1 MKKNMI
7 AIMLMLA
14 IFTGCS
20 QKLDTKKQTFEDKG
34 VSYVFQ
40 LPDTWEKDKKYQEN
54 YSATTVFAAT
64 DKKSN
69 SAMFITTKQKSE
81 VDLEDFAKK
90 TQKQLGKVYKYDKAE
105 DIYMKEF
112 KVNQLSAYKYT
123 VFTRFKEKKTWA
135 HIYYIETKNGFV
147 QLIYYSADDN
157 GYKKRAEIID
167 ESARSLVETGQ
178 SDEAVN
184 EEKADNT
191 AKNDRLSIKVSGYKV
206 IDSEKDGKFLAVKFG
221 VTNFQETPI
230 KPVIWSSL
238 VTAKYKERELQQT
251 ALPKELEKTELGDLE
266 KQSSEEIDENQTSES
281 VAIYQ
286 LNDTNGSVLLHFSD
300 GEFPEQ
306 EEIVLALK
314 ALSK

>member
-1 MKKNMI
+1 MKKKLI
-7 AIMLMLA
+7 AIALA
-14 IFTGCS
+14 LAVLTGCS

-34 VSYVFQ
+34 VSYAFQ
-40 LPDTWEKDKKYQEN
+40 LPSTWEEDKNYQEN

-81 VDLEDFAKK
+81 VDLKDFAKK

-112 KVNQLSAYKYT
+112 KVNKLPAYKYT
-123 VFTRFKEKKTWA
+123 VFTRFKEKKSWA
-135 HIYYIETKNGFV
+135 HIYYIETENGFA

-178 SDEAVN
+178 SDKVST
-184 EEKADNT
+184 EEKEENT
-191 AKNDRLSIKVSGYKV
+191 AKNDRLAIKVSGYKV
-206 IDSEKDGKFLAVKFG
+206 IESESVGKLLAVKYG
-221 VTNFQETPI
+221 VTNLKETPL
-230 KPVIWSSL
+230 KPMIWSSL
-238 VTAKYKERELQQT
+238 VTASYKGQELQQT
-251 ALPKELEKTELGDLE
+251 TLPKESEKTELGELE
-266 KQSSEEIDENQTSES
+266 KQSSKAIGENQNSES
-281 VAIYQ
+281 VVIYR
-286 LNDTNGSVLLHFSD
+286 LRDTNGSVMLHFSD
-300 GEFPEQ
+300 EEFPEQ
-306 EEIVLALK
+306 EEIVLDLK